1 MAQGGYW
8 VDTVHR
14 VAGRL
19 DIERR
24 VLDRVE
30 IADGN
35 LYCARHVDDEET
47 FTYRETWIIP
57 DKCWTLSRF
66 TFREHFRPDLDFW
79 KIEPDPAIVD
89 GPVWRVADG
98 FLDLGVYEGS
108 HYDLQDAD
116 EFADALSAG
125 ELTPGAAVEILNALD
140 SLCRE
145 LLANGYSGQKILK
158 QYAPGLPR

>member
-8 VDTVHR
+8 IDTEQR

-24 VLDRVE
+24 DLDRVE
-30 IADGN
+30 VANGN
-35 LYCARHVDDEET
+35 LYCARHVDDEEL

-57 DKCWTLSRF
+57 GKCWTVTRF
-66 TFREHFRPDLDFW
+66 TFTEIFTPGTDFW
-79 KIEPDPAIVD
+79 KIEPDPARVD

-116 EFADALSAG
+116 EFADALSIG
-125 ELTPGAAVEILNALD
+125 ELSPDTAVEILHALD

-145 LLANGYSGQKILK
+145 LLANGYSGQKILNK
-158 QYAPGLPR
+158 YAPGLPQ